1 MGENMNLIN
10 LIFKKKF
17 QTKEII
23 RFGDNIVIPG
33 RDYFDNEK
41 DIILLEEYQKHYLK
55 EMFKRRVITT
65 KEFNSD
71 NLKQK
76 IKMNVDLILK
86 LFMEND
92 DFYYY
97 APEELLIQSLKLE
110 MYYEEI
116 NALEKE
122 ITLRLIALLEIKESK
137 IIPRRNIMS
146 LEEEINQLSV
156 ILEIYL
162 PQKSII
168 KQELKNYLGI
178 ASTKDLE
185 KINLSIIEERLN
197 KLLFV
202 SKEIIDNQEIEKYE
216 NIKTKIAVLERECER
231 YAYQNKEEADKLKES
246 YDLADENKIL
256 LFYQYGKNY
265 YDEEFMRK
273 FYSYKFNILTQNI
286 NNEFIDSPIN
296 RKDYGFEYYK
306 DIIASEIE
314 DMQNSYYFSKLTS
327 ERTDI
332 KELLGDAKRYLKNE
346 HEEFDF
352 EEILLNKYK
361 LAFLVSLKYENGLK
375 EFFDKNMIH
384 INESNDF
391 NDLISKCP
399 TGIAWNDYFPLAS
412 LFEFVDCELNNP
424 LFNFYELNKEDN
436 NLILPE
442 GVKVAI
448 FHYIDNKYIDK
459 LNNTK
464 SNIKTYIT
472 PNSLKSIYGFPFIN
486 GYKYIPLYL
495 NDGLECIGDNLF
507 DFHTKF
513 ISIPSSVKVFG
524 LLHSSYNGIIEFRD
538 FENSIILNDE
548 TKFTDF
554 ISNFSIEVDTKKI
567 KRHYPSAENLFIQ
580 EFMEERYK
588 EGYYSIPYD
597 PALFDVICDMCIY
610 ELRFSFKYLCFKS
623 ERLEEPIVIPSSVL
637 TTEFTKESSIYTNY
651 DDVYSKIRNVLLEK
665 TGYDISVKKSLEE
678 KSKF

>member
-1 MGENMNLIN
+1 MNLIN

-41 DIILLEEYQKHYLK
+41 DIILLEEYKKHYLK
-55 EMFKRRVITT
+55 EMFKRKVITT
-65 KEFNSD
+65 KEFNSA

-137 IIPRRNIMS
+137 IIPGRNIMS

-168 KQELKNYLGI
+168 KQELKNYLAI

-202 SKEIIDNQEIEKYE
+202 SKGIIDIKEIDKYA
-216 NIKTKIAVLERECER
+216 NPKIKIAILERECER

-256 LFYQYGKNY
+256 LFYEYSKNY

-273 FYSYKFNILTQNI
+273 FYSYKLNMLTQNI
-286 NNEFIDSPIN
+286 NNEFSDSPIN
-296 RKDYGFEYYK
+296 REDYGFEYYK

-314 DMQNSYYFSKLTS
+314 NMQNIFYFSKLTS
-327 ERTDI
+327 EGTDI

-346 HEEFDF
+346 YEEFDF

-361 LAFLVSLKYENGLK
+361 LAFLVSLKNENGLN
-375 EFFDKNMIH
+375 EFFTKNI
-384 INESNDF
+384 INLNVNNYF
-391 NDLISKCP
+391 YDLINNCP
-399 TGIAWNDYFPLAS
+399 TGVMWNDYFPLAS
-412 LFEFVDCELNNP
+412 LFEFVESESENP
-424 LFNFYELNKEDN
+424 LFKFYELSREEN

-442 GVKVAI
+442 GIKSAN
-448 FHYIDNKYIDK
+448 FHYIDKIK
-459 LNNTK
+459 NTK
-464 SNIKTYIT
+464 SDLKAYIT
-472 PNSLKSIYGFPFIN
+472 PSSLKSIIGSTAISS
-486 GYKYIPLYL
+486 YKYIPLYL
-495 NDGLECIGDNLF
+495 NDGLEYIGTGVF
-507 DFHTKF
+507 EFKTRF
-513 ISIPSSVKVFG
+513 ISIPSSVKEIEI
-524 LLHSSYNGIIEFRD
+524 LRSSYNGSIEFRD

-548 TKFTDF
+548 TKFTNF

-567 KRHYPSAENLFIQ
+567 KRHYPSAENLRLQ
-580 EFMEERYK
+580 EMYRK
-588 EGYYSIPYD
+588 GRVSIFNH
-597 PALFDVICDMCIY
+597 AGLFDREYTMYEY
-610 ELRFSFKYLCFKS
+610 ELKFSFEYICFTSKS
-623 ERLEEPIVIPSSVL
+623 LEEAIVVPASVL
-637 TTEFTKESSIYTNY
+637 ITKFYKYDSMYGKQRVGNPNY
-651 DDVYSKIRNVLLEK
+651 DDVYLKIRNVLFEN
-665 TGYDISVKKSLEE
+665 TGYDITSKEQSKVK
-678 KSKF
+678 FNV